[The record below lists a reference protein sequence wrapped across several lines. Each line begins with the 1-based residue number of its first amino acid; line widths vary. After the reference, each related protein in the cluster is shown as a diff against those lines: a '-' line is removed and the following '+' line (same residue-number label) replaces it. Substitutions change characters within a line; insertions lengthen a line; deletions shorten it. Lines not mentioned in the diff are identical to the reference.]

1 MKEIQLSV
9 FPAFNFLKRDS
20 GNEHP
25 EGNESGKKKV
35 SRYSPIFNQTL
46 TAVGPWILTIM
57 AGMTFGYSAIL
68 LPQLKSGVENT
79 FTITKMEESWIA
91 SLAALP
97 MALGCVFGGI
107 SLEKFGRKT
116 THLIICLP
124 MFLGWLLMF
133 LAHDINMIFIGR
145 FITGLMT
152 GMVAAACSV
161 YIAETS
167 EPSYRAFS
175 LGLIVACASFGIFFV
190 HLFGTFLSWKL
201 TALICSMFAVIAQI
215 VIPFTAESPSWLLS
229 KDKVEEAKKSF
240 LWCRGDSEEAT
251 KEFEA
256 MLSQKNEQEKDKEET
271 KFKHLFV
278 PEFLKPLGILC
289 VYISANQWSGINAM
303 PFYYVRI
310 MKETIGEDIN
320 DYVATLVVDAVRC
333 FMSLLASALL
343 KRYNRRPLAII
354 SGFGAAV
361 SLFVLSFYTYIITAF
376 PTIRSG
382 YIPMACLV
390 SFMIFVCIGFQPLPW
405 SLVGELFP
413 IKSRS
418 IGGGLTSCIAFLA
431 LLSIVKTM
439 PDLFEMYN
447 ISGVFLIFGIV
458 SLVAT
463 IFVCFFLPETKDK
476 TLQEIEE
483 EFRGKEKKFIENTR
497 I

>member
-1 MKEIQLSV
+1 MTSNYWLASSGHSYQSV
-9 FPAFNFLKRDS
+9 VAIAIVR
-20 GNEHP
+20 
-25 EGNESGKKKV
+25 ESQ
-35 SRYSPIFNQTL
+35 R
-46 TAVGPWILTIM
+46 
-57 AGMTFGYSAIL
+57 
-68 LPQLKSGVENT
+68 
-79 FTITKMEESWIA
+79 
-91 SLAALP
+91 
-97 MALGCVFGGI
+97 
-107 SLEKFGRKT
+107 
-116 THLIICLP
+116 
-124 MFLGWLLMF
+124 
-133 LAHDINMIFIGR
+133 
-145 FITGLMT
+145 
-152 GMVAAACSV
+152 
-161 YIAETS
+161 
-167 EPSYRAFS
+167 
-175 LGLIVACASFGIFFV
+175 IFFV

-256 MLSQKNEQEKDKEET
+256 MLSQKDEQEKDKEQT

-418 IGGGLTSCIAFLA
+418 IGGGLTSCVAFLA

-439 PDLFEMYN
+439 PDLFEMYT

-458 SLVAT
+458 SLGAT

-483 EFRGKEKKFIENTR
+483 EFRGKEKKFIENSR